1 MEKPEAG
8 QQPGKQT
15 ILFSPNFASPGHGVF
30 PFATKGSA
38 RLLMSSVEKESPRSR
53 ALPAIVELAI
63 VGGRDSLQG
72 TPDHMGGLCLKKVSK
87 SYQ

>member
-1 MEKPEAG
+1 MKNQRQASNQANKPSSFP
-8 QQPGKQT
+8 Q
-15 ILFSPNFASPGHGVF
+15 SFASPGHGVF

-63 VGGRDSLQG
+63 VGGE
-72 TPDHMGGLCLKKVSK
+72 TPCREPQTTWGDVSK
-87 SYQ
+87 EVSKPYQ